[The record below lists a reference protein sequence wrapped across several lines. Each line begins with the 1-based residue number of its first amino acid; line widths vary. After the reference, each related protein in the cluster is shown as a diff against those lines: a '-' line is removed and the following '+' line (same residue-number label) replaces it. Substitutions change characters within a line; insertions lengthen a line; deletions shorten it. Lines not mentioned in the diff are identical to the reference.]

1 MKIDL
6 RQLKKIFLSF
16 TQLTIFIVVNI
27 FYVTKKNLIIWVLIQ
42 FQKKIHRKNRTLEPY
57 KRLQD
62 HFRALIIHLI
72 ILPIMPQFR
81 VK

>member
-6 RQLKKIFLSF
+6 RQLFKNFLK
-16 TQLTIFIVVNI
+16 
-27 FYVTKKNLIIWVLIQ
+27 FYIIDYIYSRKYLFCYQKNLIIWVLIQ
-42 FQKKIHRKNRTLEPY
+42 FQKKIHRKNRTLESY